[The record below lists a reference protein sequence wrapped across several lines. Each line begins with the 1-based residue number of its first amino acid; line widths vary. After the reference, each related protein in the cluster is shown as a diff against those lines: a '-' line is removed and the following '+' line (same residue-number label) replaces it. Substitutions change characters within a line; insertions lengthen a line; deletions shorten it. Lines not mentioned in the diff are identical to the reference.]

1 MNGGPAVPRSQGPF
15 ISSQRLWTLLTRS
28 HVLGA
33 AEQVLKPHQ
42 VEEVQMPPTS
52 RWAQDGL
59 DREGRGR

>member
-15 ISSQRLWTLLTRS
+15 VSSSSKTVDTARS

-42 VEEVQMPPTS
+42 VEEDRMPPTS
-52 RWAQDGL
+52 RWAPDGL